1 MRAHYEIVVKGRRE
15 HYCGTIET
23 AVAYVDEY
31 FSRDQILDGTVR
43 IKAVDQFNII
53 MAEYKEGQL
62 DQMVFDKMVS
72 DVNRKGSHK

>member
-15 HYCGTIET
+15 HFCGSIET

-31 FSRDQILDGTVR
+31 FSRADILTGKVR

-53 MAEYKEGQL
+53 IREYKEEEL
-62 DQMVFDKMVS
+62 EKLVFDTTPVQ
-72 DVNRKGSHK
+72 G